1 MKKNYLKKSG
11 KWMLSACL
19 LASVPMIPGTML
31 ATELQTC
38 IMSVQLDTTTLKEL
52 FDQIEKEFSYSFLIR
67 NNDIDLSERVSVE
80 MKKRSVEQILR
91 NALKNQHADFIV
103 NDRKIIVYKITSKK
117 ETETFVASMK
127 AQQKTIKVKGA
138 VIDGTTGEPIISANV
153 LVKGTLNGIST
164 DLDGN
169 FELEVPEGAMLE
181 VSYIGYL
188 KSEVKAQTGKMIIKI
203 KEDTQALEEVVV
215 VGYGVQKKES
225 LTGAMQVVK
234 QDKLL
239 DITTPSAENLL
250 SGKAP
255 GVYVNSGSGQP
266 GATGKIVI
274 RGKATVNGGTDPLW
288 VIDGVLV
295 GDGSGNLNPMDIES
309 ISVLKDA
316 ASTAIYGSMGANGV
330 IVVTTKKG
338 KSGKATISLSAKTG
352 ITQLNKGG
360 FSVMNGSELY
370 DYYKSFSNQESI
382 QFPQYTEDLRNKNFD
397 WWDCATHLGIAQD
410 YNLSISGGTDKMKSY
425 LSLGIYDESGAVKG
439 YDLTRYNFR
448 YNVDYQVNDWL
459 KIKPS
464 VWGARRDVDDKQHA
478 VGSMYS
484 CLPWDSPYDE
494 DGNLYQESQ
503 PVEWVSPK
511 MGNYLYD
518 LQWNYGKTTSYEF
531 MGNFDFDIKIT
542 DWLTFSSV
550 NNYKYGNSA
559 QKTYTDPRSSGGKAD
574 NGLLKDYKSEY
585 NRLYT
590 NHLLRF
596 NKLFGKHSVNAILAY
611 EFNSYSGTVTSQTAS
626 GFPAG
631 FSVADVATTPK
642 AVAGSQN
649 EWAVQS
655 YFLNANYSYDNKYL
669 AQFSLRRD
677 GASNFGENARYG
689 TFFSVSGGWNI
700 NREAF
705 FHADWVNLLKLRASY
720 GSVGARPASL
730 YPQYA
735 LYTIS
740 GGYNGVPG
748 AMMSQIG
755 NKDLTWEKTYTF
767 GVGVDAVLFDRLTIN
782 LDYYQK
788 KTTDLLY
795 NVPVSAVTGW
805 SVNYK
810 NIGEVQNKGVEM
822 TVSADV
828 LKTKDWNWNISAN
841 IAKNTNKIKKL
852 YGDDPEIIISNGQS
866 AVVGASDKILK
877 PGYDIDSW
885 YTTEWAGVDP
895 ANGDPLW
902 YMTDEDGNRVTT
914 NSYSKASANRVICG
928 SSTPDFYGGFST
940 NLTWRDFDLSAI
952 FGYSVGGKLYNYM
965 RMEFDSDGAYTDR
978 NQMKLKDGWSRW
990 EKEGDIATHPLP
1002 VYGNKS
1008 NSNSTSSRYLEDASY
1023 LRLRNLTIGYNIPV
1037 KKFISNL
1044 RVYASGENLFV
1055 ISGFSGIDPEV
1066 PPLNNGKGTGVATSV
1081 YPQTRKFM
1089 FGLNIT
1095 L

>member
-1 MKKNYLKKSG
+1 
-11 KWMLSACL
+11 MLSACL

-80 MKKRSVEQILR
+80 MKNRSVEQILR

-902 YMTDEDGNRVTT
+902 YMTDENGNRVTT